1 MESKIT
7 LQPNLRRLA
16 LFALVGI
23 LGFIVESSTI
33 LSLVLYAQAS
43 PMTAKFIAFPIA
55 VLVTWI
61 LNRHLTFTTGRKS
74 RPLSELFKYFQTA
87 IGGMFVNLL
96 AFFTVL
102 TINENAIIVIFFATA
117 SGALAG
123 LLVNYL
129 GCSHFVFSKTKTDGT

>member
-1 MESKIT
+1 MEFKIT
-7 LQPNLRRLA
+7 LNPNLRRFA
-16 LFALVGI
+16 LFALVGT
-23 LGFIVESSTI
+23 LGFVVESSTI

-43 PMTAKFIAFPIA
+43 PMSAKFIAFPIA

-61 LNRHLTFTTGRKS
+61 LNRYLTFTTGRKN

-87 IGGMFVNLL
+87 VGGMCVNLL

-102 TINENAIIVIFFATA
+102 TINQNAIIVIFFATA

-129 GCSHFVFSKTKTDGT
+129 GCSYFVFSKTKADGT

>member
-1 MESKIT
+1 MEFKIT
-7 LQPNLRRLA
+7 LNPNLRRFA
-16 LFALVGI
+16 LFALVGT
-23 LGFIVESSTI
+23 LGFVVESSTI

-43 PMTAKFIAFPIA
+43 PMSAKFIAFPIA

-61 LNRHLTFTTGRKS
+61 LNRYLTFTTGRKN

-87 IGGMFVNLL
+87 IGGMLVNLL

-102 TINENAIIVIFFATA
+102 TINQNAIIVIFFATA

-129 GCSHFVFSKTKTDGT
+129 GCSYFVFSKTKADGT

>member
-1 MESKIT
+1 MEFKIT
-7 LQPNLRRLA
+7 INPNLRRFA
-16 LFALVGI
+16 LFALVGT
-23 LGFIVESSTI
+23 LGFVVESSTI

-43 PMTAKFIAFPIA
+43 PMSAKFIAFPIA

-61 LNRHLTFTTGRKS
+61 LNRYLTFTTGRKN

-102 TINENAIIVIFFATA
+102 TINQNAIIVIFFATA

-129 GCSHFVFSKTKTDGT
+129 GCSYFVFSKTKADGT

>member
-1 MESKIT
+1 MEFKIT
-7 LQPNLRRLA
+7 LNPNLRRFA
-16 LFALVGI
+16 LFALVGT
-23 LGFIVESSTI
+23 LGFVVESSTI

-43 PMTAKFIAFPIA
+43 PMSAKFVAFPIA

-61 LNRHLTFTTGRKS
+61 LNRYLTFTTGRKN

-102 TINENAIIVIFFATA
+102 TINQNAIIVIFFATA

-129 GCSHFVFSKTKTDGT
+129 GCSYFVFSKTKADGT

>member
-7 LQPNLRRLA
+7 SQPNLRRLA
-16 LFALVGI
+16 LFVLVGT

-61 LNRHLTFTTGRKS
+61 LNRHLTFTTGGKN
-74 RPLSELFKYFQTA
+74 RPLSELLKYFQTA

-102 TINENAIIVIFFATA
+102 TINQNAIIVIFFATA

-129 GCSHFVFSKTKTDGT
+129 GCSYFVFSKTKADGT

>member
-7 LQPNLRRLA
+7 LNPNLRRFA
-16 LFALVGI
+16 LFALVGT
-23 LGFIVESSTI
+23 LGFVVESSTI

-43 PMTAKFIAFPIA
+43 PMSAKFIAFPIA

-61 LNRHLTFTTGRKS
+61 LNRYLTFTTGRKN

-102 TINENAIIVIFFATA
+102 TINQNAIIVIFFATA

-129 GCSHFVFSKTKTDGT
+129 GCSYFVFSKTKADGT

>member
-7 LQPNLRRLA
+7 SQPNLRRLA
-16 LFALVGI
+16 LFVLVGT

-43 PMTAKFIAFPIA
+43 PMSAKFIAFPIA

-61 LNRHLTFTTGRKS
+61 LNRHLTFTTERKN

-102 TINENAIIVIFFATA
+102 TINQNAIIVIFFATA

-129 GCSHFVFSKTKTDGT
+129 GCSYFVFSKTTADGT

>member
-1 MESKIT
+1 MEFKIT
-7 LQPNLRRLA
+7 LNPNLRRFA
-16 LFALVGI
+16 LFALVGT
-23 LGFIVESSTI
+23 LGFVVESSTI

-43 PMTAKFIAFPIA
+43 PMSAKFIAFPIA

-61 LNRHLTFTTGRKS
+61 LNRHLTFTTGRKN

-102 TINENAIIVIFFATA
+102 TINQNAIIVIFFATA

-129 GCSHFVFSKTKTDGT
+129 GCSYFVFSKTKADGT

>member
-1 MESKIT
+1 MEFKIT
-7 LQPNLRRLA
+7 LNPNLRRFA
-16 LFALVGI
+16 LFALVGT
-23 LGFIVESSTI
+23 LGFVVESSTI

-43 PMTAKFIAFPIA
+43 PMSAKFIAFPIA

-61 LNRHLTFTTGRKS
+61 LNRYLTFTTGRKN

-102 TINENAIIVIFFATA
+102 TINQNAIIVIFFATA

-129 GCSHFVFSKTKTDGT
+129 GCSYFVFSKTKADGT

>member
-7 LQPNLRRLA
+7 SQPNLRRFA
-16 LFALVGI
+16 LFALVGT
-23 LGFIVESSTI
+23 LGFVVESSTI
-33 LSLVLYAQAS
+33 LSLVLNAQAS
-43 PMTAKFIAFPIA
+43 PMSAKFIAFPLA

-61 LNRHLTFTTGRKS
+61 LNRYLTFTTGRKN

-87 IGGMFVNLL
+87 VGGMCVNLL

-102 TINENAIIVIFFATA
+102 TINENSIMVIFFA

>member
-1 MESKIT
+1 MKFKIT
-7 LQPNLRRLA
+7 LNPNLRRFA
-16 LFALVGI
+16 LFALVGT
-23 LGFIVESSTI
+23 LGFVVESSTI

-43 PMTAKFIAFPIA
+43 PMSAKFIAFPIA

-61 LNRHLTFTTGRKS
+61 LNRYLTFTTGRKN

-87 IGGMFVNLL
+87 IGGMLVNLL

-102 TINENAIIVIFFATA
+102 TINQNAIIVIFLATA

-129 GCSHFVFSKTKTDGT
+129 GCSYFVFSKTKADGT

>member
-1 MESKIT
+1 MEFKIT
-7 LQPNLRRLA
+7 LNPNLRRFA
-16 LFALVGI
+16 LFALVGT

-43 PMTAKFIAFPIA
+43 PMSAKFIAFPIA

-61 LNRHLTFTTGRKS
+61 LNRYLTFTTGKKN

-102 TINENAIIVIFFATA
+102 TINQNAIIMIFFATA

-129 GCSHFVFSKTKTDGT
+129 GCSYFVFSKTKADGT

>member
-1 MESKIT
+1 MKFKIT
-7 LQPNLRRLA
+7 LNPNLRRFA
-16 LFALVGI
+16 LFALVGT
-23 LGFIVESSTI
+23 LGFVVESSTI

-43 PMTAKFIAFPIA
+43 PMSAKFIAFPIA

-61 LNRHLTFTTGRKS
+61 LNRYLTFTTGRKN

-87 IGGMFVNLL
+87 IGGMLVNLL

-102 TINENAIIVIFFATA
+102 TINQNAIIVIFFATA

-129 GCSHFVFSKTKTDGT
+129 GCSYFVFSKTKADGT